1 MRPAKRLALPWLLF
15 KKHAVWSA
23 CSSAPCALERVLLA
37 GPWLDRNCARVRD
50 ATGALETRV
59 GCTLGADG
67 LFVPGI
73 GCTLGTAGLSGTL
86 GAGRAVVACTLV
98 PDCLITSVPHSLH
111 ASRYAAGHP
120 PFSARRLASKAA
132 TLSLWSRWPQ
142 LSSPL
147 GGWRRGDRRSGS
159 SDGCLLARERGILLA
174 WCNVL
179 GAGKRARSGC
189 CAVRR
194 LVTSAS
200 CSRSFMLTPVLAAP
214 AVAPFVMLLIASTK
228 LAKAL
233 VTRSPWLTVGRV
245 MLLCWNSTVSE
256 SRSALVAC
264 MYALC
269 VQ

>member
-1 MRPAKRLALPWLLF
+1 MQPAKRLAWPWLLS

-23 CSSAPCALERVLLA
+23 RSNALCAFERVLLA
-37 GPWLDRNCARVRD
+37 RPWLDGFANSLVTTFFNASCARVRNE
-50 ATGALETRV
+50 TGAFKTSA

-67 LFVPGI
+67 LFVTGI

-111 ASRYAAGHP
+111 ASRYATGHP

-147 GGWRRGDRRSGS
+147 GGWRRSDRRSGS

-189 CAVRR
+189 CAVRQF
-194 LVTSAS
+194 VTLAS
-200 CSRSFMLTPVLAAP
+200 CSRSFMLTPALAAP
-214 AVAPFVMLLIASTK
+214 VVAPFVMLLIASTK

-233 VTRSPWLTVGRV
+233 VT
-245 MLLCWNSTVSE
+245 
-256 SRSALVAC
+256 
-264 MYALC
+264 
-269 VQ
+269 